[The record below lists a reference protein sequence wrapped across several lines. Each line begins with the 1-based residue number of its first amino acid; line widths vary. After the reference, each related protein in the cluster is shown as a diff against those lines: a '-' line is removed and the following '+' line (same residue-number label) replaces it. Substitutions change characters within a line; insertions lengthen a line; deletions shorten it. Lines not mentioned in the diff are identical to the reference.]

1 MNRCLPGQKLFRGLL
16 LYGGKEVVEMLAAAG
31 GKIPAVGVEHGV
43 GAHGE
48 IEVFGVGAEVAV
60 DHGGDHAEEIA
71 AFVIDR
77 AAAVARAYGSG
88 DLDRVVVRARDD
100 AGAERETKSLRMADD
115 ENVFA
120 FADFFFRLDRLDE
133 FAAAGFAGEPD
144 QAQVQIFRAEEHTSE
159 LQ

>member
-1 MNRCLPGQKLFRGLL
+1 MNRCLPGRKLFRGLL

-31 GKIPAVGVEHGV
+31 GKIPAVGVQHGV

-48 IEVFGVGAEVAV
+48 IEVFGVGAEAAV
-60 DHGGDHAEEIA
+60 DHGSDHAEKIA
-71 AFVIDR
+71 AFVVDR

-88 DLDRVVVRARDD
+88 DLDRVVIGAGDD
-100 AGAERETKSLRMADD
+100 AGAQREAKSLWMADD

-120 FADFFFRLDRLDE
+120 FADCFFWLDGLNE

-144 QAQVQIFRAEEHTSE
+144 QAQVEIFVAGA
-159 LQ
+159 